1 MKHAAYTNSNRSGL
15 ANINDNISHMV
26 KILIFTDIKN
36 NWKNTFDVI
45 NSKNNQKIIAPV
57 ASAI

>member
-36 NWKNTFDVI
+36 N
-45 NSKNNQKIIAPV
+45 
-57 ASAI
+57 